1 MRPSGSPDLIADRR
15 KRALNLLD
23 EGLSLN
29 AVARQIGCAPISVL
43 RWRDARELKGDDAFV
58 VRTSPGRPRRLS
70 EKDLRKL
77 EKLLL
82 KGPLACGY
90 RTDLWTTQRIA
101 DLIEKEFGVTY
112 HRDHI
117 GRVMKRMGWSPQK
130 PERRAM
136 ERNEER
142 IREWKRKE
150 WPSIK
155 KTPNGWA
162 PISSS

>member
-1 MRPSGSPDLIADRR
+1 MRLAGSADLIEQRR
-15 KRALNLLD
+15 RTALTLLD
-23 EGLSLN
+23 EGLSLHE
-29 AVARQIGCAPISVL
+29 VARIVECHASSVL
-43 RWRDARELKGDDAFV
+43 RWRDAREKSGSEVFV
-58 VRTSPGRPRRLS
+58 VKTSPGRPRRLS

-82 KGPLACGY
+82 KGPLAFGY

-101 DLIEKEFGVTY
+101 DVIEQEFGVKY

-117 GRVMKRMGWSPQK
+117 GRVMKKMGWSPQK

-136 ERNEER
+136 ERDEER
-142 IREWKRKE
+142 IREWKEKE
-150 WPSIK
+150 WPRIK
-155 KTPNGWA
+155 KAPKGWK